1 MPYANLTKQEGY
13 NKRRKLETPA
23 EYIARRKA
31 EKAQYADF
39 SELPEDEPA
48 PPLAPAAPAKRAYTK
63 RALKKAEPAPTP
75 SFYAPYITDITA
87 ITILQKI
94 TPAEIHFFKTVQ
106 KLFIGKKHTGIVTAI
121 TNISWVCQKVANR
134 LNLQIR
140 VSVVDRIVSIMREG
154 TRSRFAIISGL
165 DDAYTARVGNY
176 NEQLFPPISTP
187 AQNE

>member
-63 RALKKAEPAPTP
+63 RAYTKRALKKAEPAPTP

-94 TPAEIHFFKTVQ
+94 TPAEIHFFNRAKTIHR
-106 KLFIGKKHTGIVTAI
+106 KETYR
-121 TNISWVCQKVANR
+121 NCYRN
-134 LNLQIR
+134 N
-140 VSVVDRIVSIMREG
+140 
-154 TRSRFAIISGL
+154 
-165 DDAYTARVGNY
+165 
-176 NEQLFPPISTP
+176 
-187 AQNE
+187 